1 MRFPDNLRY
10 KLCRDRLMRRRK
22 VVVRTLKY
30 LDSERKVVDTN
41 RQWKNSLVR
50 GNRRR
55 LLDNLYGWYDLELEK
70 IDAVLDRLTAPQSCR
85 EIAQKKG
92 SRRFA

>member
-1 MRFPDNLRY
+1 
-10 KLCRDRLMRRRK
+10 MRRRK

-50 GNRRR
+50 ENRRR

-85 EIAQKKG
+85 EIAPMKG

>member
-1 MRFPDNLRY
+1 
-10 KLCRDRLMRRRK
+10 MRRRK

-70 IDAVLDRLTAPQSCR
+70 IDAVLDRLTAPQSSR
-85 EIAQKKG
+85 EMAPMKG